1 MAKPASRHLGVVVI
15 AVAAIAVAGCID
27 RGFVVIAENQTEQ
40 ELFARSSIVD
50 DYGARPLVGH
60 DQRVVVLPPG
70 SRLAIVEEPFTA
82 PRFNLVEILDSEC
95 SLVGQFDPFADG
107 GIVAIDSGLHL
118 TFRREYPED
127 GDRAN
132 EVNDCRTEVPAPS
145 ASLPQPTPGN

>member
-1 MAKPASRHLGVVVI
+1 MAKPASRYWVFVVI
-15 AVAAIAVAGCID
+15 VVAAIAVAGCID

-50 DYGARPLVGH
+50 DYAARPLVGH

-82 PRFNLVEILDSEC
+82 PRFNLVEIIDSDC
-95 SLVGQFDPFADG
+95 NLIGQFDPFTDG
-107 GIVAIDSGLHL
+107 GIVVIDSSLHL
-118 TFRREYPED
+118 TFRREYPQD

-145 ASLPQPTPGN
+145 ATLQPTPGN